1 MFLFVLIMFSFFV
14 LGFVTGYVH
23 QSLKTAHQRVQD
35 YYDCCKIKHACCLCF
50 RAFTD
55 NVGPLLSKA
64 AQSRGVSAT
73 QVVQEVLSQTG
84 QLLDNTGLQ
93 EVLSQ
98 TDQFMDNT
106 GLQEVLSQTGQL
118 LDNTGLQE
126 VLSQTGQFLDNTC
139 PQEVLSQT
147 DQCLDN
153 TGLQEVIKVYKRS
166 SRFTRGHH
174 REISSWTVQVYR
186 WSCHR
191 QISSW
196 TIQV

>member
-1 MFLFVLIMFSFFV
+1 MFSFFV
-14 LGFVTGYVH
+14 LGFVIGYVC
-23 QSLKTAHQRVQD
+23 QSLKTEHQRVQD
-35 YYDCCKIKHACCLCF
+35 YFDCCKIKHACLCF

-98 TDQFMDNT
+98 TDQ
-106 GLQEVLSQTGQL
+106 L

-126 VLSQTGQFLDNTC
+126 VLSQTDKLLDSTGL
-139 PQEVLSQT
+139 QEVLSQT
-147 DQCLDN
+147 YQFLDN
-153 TGLQEVIKVYKRS
+153 TGLVDLVTDRYVVRSQGGLVINR
-166 SRFTRGHH
+166 
-174 REISSWTVQVYR
+174 
-186 WSCHR
+186 
-191 QISSW
+191 
-196 TIQV
+196 